1 MTLATTNPQCLS
13 RARRSRSVLVASRNE
28 RAQSEKM
35 TAAQPPCP
43 RCYSEL
49 PVVRPW
55 AGFRVL
61 RVLWLVGV
69 CIVVLLAPILASDL
83 LVMTPLSVVFLF
95 GGGPI
100 LGFAKLRP
108 SCAACGLE
116 RPHPGW
122 HETPCRP
129 VRVAEVRR
137 VLRVTVPK
145 LDVRESDE
153 PSGVHSRPPPPPPS

>member
-1 MTLATTNPQCLS
+1 VTSATTKSQSLG
-13 RARRSRSVLVASRNE
+13 RARARRSVLVASREE
-28 RAQSEKM
+28 RAQSEEM
-35 TAAQPPCP
+35 TAEQPPCP

-61 RVLWLVGV
+61 RVVWLVGV
-69 CIVVLLAPILASDL
+69 CLVVLLAPILASDL

-129 VRVAEVRR
+129 VRIAEVRR
-137 VLRVTVPK
+137 VLRVTLPR
-145 LDVRESDE
+145 LEASESDE
-153 PSGVHSRPPPPPPS
+153 PSGVHTRPNTDDS

>member
-1 MTLATTNPQCLS
+1 M
-13 RARRSRSVLVASRNE
+13 
-28 RAQSEKM
+28 
-35 TAAQPPCP
+35 
-43 RCYSEL
+43 
-49 PVVRPW
+49 
-55 AGFRVL
+55 L

-129 VRVAEVRR
+129 VRAAPPKR
-137 VLRVTVPK
+137 VLRVEVTEPEPG
-145 LDVRESDE
+145 DYDE
-153 PSGVHSRPPPPPPS
+153 PSGVHSRPPPPPPPV

>member
-1 MTLATTNPQCLS
+1 
-13 RARRSRSVLVASRNE
+13 
-28 RAQSEKM
+28 M
-35 TAAQPPCP
+35 TAEQPPCP

-61 RVLWLVGV
+61 RVLWLAGL
-69 CIVVLLAPILASDL
+69 CVVVALAPILASDL
-83 LVMTPLSVVFLF
+83 VVMIPLSVMFLL

-100 LGFAKLRP
+100 SFFAKQLP
-108 SCAACGLE
+108 TCAACGLE

-129 VRVAEVRR
+129 VRGLSPRWP
-137 VLRVTVPK
+137 LRVAPSEPER
-145 LDVRESDE
+145 DD
-153 PSGVHSRPPPPPPS
+153 PSGVFTRPGPP